1 MTAKQLT
8 VTVALDSGAR
18 ERLKKAAKVQGQS
31 LTAFVE
37 GAAEELARRVLLA
50 WAIDRYIDGNRSCIR
65 PSRRGTLSRRLH
77 QEVAE
82 RHRW

>member
-8 VTVALDSGAR
+8 VTVALDTRAR

-37 GAAEELARRVLLA
+37 GAAAELARRRGRMGWTPVSVNRIAVLV
-50 WAIDRYIDGNRSCIR
+50 DGS
-65 PSRRGTLSRRLH
+65 
-77 QEVAE
+77 
-82 RHRW
+82 